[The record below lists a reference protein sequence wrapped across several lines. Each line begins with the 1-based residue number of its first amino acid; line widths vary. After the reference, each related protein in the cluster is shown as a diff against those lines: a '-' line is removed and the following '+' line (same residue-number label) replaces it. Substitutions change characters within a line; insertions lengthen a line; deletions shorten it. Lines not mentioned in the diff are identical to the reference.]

1 MRRIGLVVAACVCVA
16 AAVAA
21 QGKTVKSSNGSCELA
36 VPATWNVGDLPSSAD
51 SADKKVNVIVSS
63 PKVIDTFDE
72 LKQTARTVYKD
83 SKVTKDSA
91 TEFEM
96 VGKSITGK
104 PDVYRAI
111 PAGGAGKFCVAEIT
125 YLAGTPEDASK
136 ILAALKSTGK

>member
-1 MRRIGLVVAACVCVA
+1 MRRIGVVALVCASVA
-16 AAVAA
+16 VAAA
-21 QGKTVKSSNGSCELA
+21 QGKMVKSSNGSCELA
-36 VPATWNVGDLPSSAD
+36 VPATWNIGDLPSTAD
-51 SADKKVNVIVSS
+51 SADKKMSVVISS
-63 PKVIDTFDE
+63 PKMIDSFNE

-111 PAGGAGKFCVAEIT
+111 AGGGAGKFCVAEIT
-125 YLAGTPEDASK
+125 YSAGTPDDASK
-136 ILAALKSTGK
+136 ILAGLKATGK

>member
-1 MRRIGLVVAACVCVA
+1 M
-16 AAVAA
+16 
-21 QGKTVKSSNGSCELA
+21 
-36 VPATWNVGDLPSSAD
+36 
-51 SADKKVNVIVSS
+51 
-63 PKVIDTFDE
+63 IDTFDE

-111 PAGGAGKFCVAEIT
+111 PAGAGKFCVAEIT
-125 YLAGTPEDASK
+125 YSAGTPEDASK
-136 ILAALKSTGK
+136 ILAALKATGK